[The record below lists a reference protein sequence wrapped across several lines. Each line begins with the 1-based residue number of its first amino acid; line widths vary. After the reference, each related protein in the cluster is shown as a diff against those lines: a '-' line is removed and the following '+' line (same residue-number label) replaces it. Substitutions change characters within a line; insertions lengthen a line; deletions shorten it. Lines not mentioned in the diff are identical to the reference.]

1 MKNIKL
7 KKRPIKTAE
16 EIAEDKTRIINFI
29 KNSARVVVDVIL
41 LGIFNYLIFLKLGP
55 FVYYE
60 VFEKYEVRDRTEL
73 VYTNGINLDSDGVEN
88 ANEYRQILTHYSY
101 HKNSSS
107 LNELKETI
115 LNDSWCDGHLPFK
128 IYDINYEK
136 TSYSNNLFTKI
147 EYSKSIK
154 EPKIKFI
161 YKDKYYATNK
171 EGKKGKIAEKAKWPQ
186 KETTLVLPKEDD
198 N

>member
-60 VFEKYEVRDRTEL
+60 VF
-73 VYTNGINLDSDGVEN
+73 
-88 ANEYRQILTHYSY
+88 
-101 HKNSSS
+101 
-107 LNELKETI
+107 
-115 LNDSWCDGHLPFK
+115 
-128 IYDINYEK
+128 
-136 TSYSNNLFTKI
+136 
-147 EYSKSIK
+147 
-154 EPKIKFI
+154 
-161 YKDKYYATNK
+161 
-171 EGKKGKIAEKAKWPQ
+171 
-186 KETTLVLPKEDD
+186 
-198 N
+198 